1 MQKYKIFIFNF
12 AFSLLIAQFLILN
25 SLVLMLSW
33 FQVPED
39 IKQLLILAADNWQNT
54 SLSEVYLNQALAKTN
69 DSIDVLVAAY
79 RYFYYKNNYQMA
91 LETASKV
98 INKIKNTENLP
109 DNWEQCKSILF
120 NRREDEQIRLYLT
133 AYAASG
139 LVLAKIGEIEQAKT
153 ICMQIK
159 EIDIKNEFQSASI
172 LLDILTRPPEE
183 DD

>member
-1 MQKYKIFIFNF
+1 
-12 AFSLLIAQFLILN
+12 
-25 SLVLMLSW
+25 MLSW

-39 IKQLLILAADNWQNT
+39 IKQLLILAADNWQDT
-54 SLSEVYLNQALAKTN
+54 SVSEEYLNQALAKTN

-91 LETASKV
+91 LQTASRV
-98 INKIKNTENLP
+98 INKVKITENIP
-109 DNWEQCKSILF
+109 DNWEQAKSILI

-139 LVLAKIGEIEQAKT
+139 LVLAKLGEIEQAKT

-159 EIDIKNEFQSASI
+159 EIDTKNEFQSASI

>member
-1 MQKYKIFIFNF
+1 
-12 AFSLLIAQFLILN
+12 
-25 SLVLMLSW
+25 MLSW

-39 IKQLLILAADNWQNT
+39 IKQLLILAADNWQDT
-54 SLSEVYLNQALAKTN
+54 SVSEEYLNQALAKTN

-91 LETASKV
+91 LQTASRV
-98 INKIKNTENLP
+98 INKVKITENIP
-109 DNWEQCKSILF
+109 DNWEQAKSILI
-120 NRREDEQIRLYLT
+120 NRREDEPIRLYLT

-139 LVLAKIGEIEQAKT
+139 LVLAKLGEIEQAKT

-159 EIDIKNEFQSASI
+159 EIDTKNEFQSASI

>member
-1 MQKYKIFIFNF
+1 MGIFPFPLSPF
-12 AFSLLIAQFLILN
+12 PFSPFH
-25 SLVLMLSW
+25 LMLSW

-54 SLSEVYLNQALAKTN
+54 SISEEYLNQALAKTD

-91 LETASKV
+91 LQVAIKV
-98 INKIKNTENLP
+98 INKVKNTENIP
-109 DNWEQCKSILF
+109 DDWEQCKPILL
-120 NRREDEQIRLYLT
+120 NRQEDENIRLYLT
-133 AYAASG
+133 AYAAYS
-139 LVLAKIGEIEQAKT
+139 LVLAKLGEFEQAKV

-159 EIDIKNEFQSASI
+159 EVDIKNEFKSASL
-172 LLDILTRPPEE
+172 LLDILTHPPTE

>member
-1 MQKYKIFIFNF
+1 
-12 AFSLLIAQFLILN
+12 
-25 SLVLMLSW
+25 MLSW

-54 SLSEVYLNQALAKTN
+54 SVSEVYLNQALAKTD

-79 RYFYYKNNYQMA
+79 RYFYYKNNYKMA
-91 LETASKV
+91 LGTASKV
-98 INKIKNTENLP
+98 IRKVKNTENLP
-109 DNWEQCKSILF
+109 DDWQQCKPILL
-120 NRREDEQIRLYLT
+120 NRLEDEQIRLYLT

-139 LVLAKIGEIEQAKT
+139 LVLAKLGELEEAKI
-153 ICMQIK
+153 ICMRIK
-159 EIDIKNEFQSASI
+159 EVDIKNEFQSASI